1 MIRPIPWRLLV
12 GGFVLGAMSFLCGR
26 WSHMTSVI
34 EPSPVGPL
42 VCPSSVK
49 RDVPEMLFSEEGE
62 LVLPSRFFP
71 RHRDLLYR
79 LPQDPDPRR
88 GQIGL

>member
-26 WSHMTSVI
+26 WSRVGSAI
-34 EPSPVGPL
+34 EPALVGPL
-42 VCPSSVK
+42 ACPSSVK
-49 RDVPEMLFSEEGE
+49 RDVPETLFFEGDE

>member
-1 MIRPIPWRLLV
+1 
-12 GGFVLGAMSFLCGR
+12 
-26 WSHMTSVI
+26 
-34 EPSPVGPL
+34 
-42 VCPSSVK
+42 
-49 RDVPEMLFSEEGE
+49 MLFSEEGE

-79 LPQDPDPRR
+79 LPQDPDSRR